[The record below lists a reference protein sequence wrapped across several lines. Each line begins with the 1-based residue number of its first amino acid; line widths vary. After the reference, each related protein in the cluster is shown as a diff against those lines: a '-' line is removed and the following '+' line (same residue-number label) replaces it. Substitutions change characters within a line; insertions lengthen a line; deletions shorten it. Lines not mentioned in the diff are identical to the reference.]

1 MNPTA
6 RGPIHETGY
15 VLVMSSH
22 GPRLRGGAMAGGAF
36 LAVIVASRRQR
47 AAHALRRAALEEVNA
62 ELRAANA
69 DLEQFAY
76 VASHDLG
83 EPLRT
88 IAGFAELLQRRASER
103 LTDSDREYVDHI
115 AAGAARARALIDD
128 LLAYARSGGSELT
141 VEPVDAGLVV
151 SDVVRDL
158 SAADRVTAGVLP
170 VVGADRVA
178 LSQVFQ
184 NLISNGLK
192 FMPDG
197 QPGQVE
203 VGAARDG
210 DGWRFDVADRGIGIA
225 PEHAEDV
232 FGMFRRLNRQDDY
245 AGTGMGL
252 AICRRIVE
260 RHGGRIWVT
269 ANPTPGGGSTFS
281 FTLPDEPPH
290 ASYNV
295 TAAST
300 T

>member
-1 MNPTA
+1 
-6 RGPIHETGY
+6 
-15 VLVMSSH
+15 
-22 GPRLRGGAMAGGAF
+22 MAGGAL

-47 AAHALRRAALEEVNA
+47 TADLRRRAELEQVNA

-88 IAGFAELLQRRASER
+88 IAGFAELLQRRAADR
-103 LTDSDREYVDHI
+103 LNDSDREYVDHI
-115 AAGAARARALIDD
+115 AAGAARARELIDD
-128 LLAYARSGGSELT
+128 LLAYARSGGIGLT

-158 SAADRVTAGVLP
+158 RAADRVAVGVLP
-170 VVGADRVA
+170 VVGADRIA
-178 LSQVFQ
+178 LSQIFQ

-192 FMPDG
+192 FTG
-197 QPGQVE
+197 EGERGRVQVD
-203 VGAARDG
+203 AARDG
-210 DGWRFDVADRGIGIA
+210 DGWRFDIADRGIGIA
-225 PEHAEDV
+225 PEHADAV
-232 FGMFRRLNRQDDY
+232 FGMFRRLNGRDEY

-260 RHGGRIWVT
+260 RHGGRIWVS
-269 ANPTPGGGSTFS
+269 AAPGGGSVFS
-281 FTLPDEPPH
+281 FTLPDEAPH

-300 T
+300 M

>member
-1 MNPTA
+1 
-6 RGPIHETGY
+6 
-15 VLVMSSH
+15 
-22 GPRLRGGAMAGGAF
+22 MAGGAL
-36 LAVIVASRRQR
+36 LAVIVVSRRRR
-47 AAHALRRAALEEVNA
+47 AAHVQRRAALEAVNA
-62 ELRAANA
+62 ELRAANQ

-103 LTDSDREYVDHI
+103 LTATDREYVDHI

-128 LLAYARSGGSELT
+128 LLAYARSGGSGLT
-141 VEPVDAGLVV
+141 VAPVDSGLLVG
-151 SDVVRDL
+151 DVVRDL
-158 SAADRVTAGVLP
+158 GASDRVTVGVLP
-170 VVGADRVA
+170 MVGADRVA
-178 LSQVFQ
+178 LSQLFQ

-192 FMPDG
+192 FTRGEEPAH
-197 QPGQVE
+197 VE
-203 VGAARDG
+203 VAAARDG
-210 DGWRFDVADRGIGIA
+210 DGWRFDVSDDGIGIA
-225 PEHAEDV
+225 PEHAEAV
-232 FGMFRRLNRQDDY
+232 FGMFRRLNAQDEY

-260 RHGGRIWVT
+260 RHGGRIWVSAT
-269 ANPTPGGGSTFS
+269 SGGGSVFS